1 MSLKS
6 RDQATRRLQIIM
18 LTMLFNYISKEAGFF
33 MFALGLK
40 WAFSQRKNSIQ
51 LNKHFPH

>member
-1 MSLKS
+1 MSLKL

-18 LTMLFNYISKEAGFF
+18 LKMLFNYISKEADFL

-40 WAFSQRKNSIQ
+40 
-51 LNKHFPH
+51 